1 MAALAPRWGASA
13 AAAALLLL
21 ALGSPI
27 RCTSLPNSA
36 AGSRPL
42 SAALLLGGNTIA
54 LVSADE
60 GHVEMD
66 GFLERLSAKIDG
78 RFDEPEPEEKPRS
91 RKAKSK
97 PPPAGP
103 DPAPQPSGG
112 GAPSKEAFD
121 KTFPGRQPVRM
132 QKIDPEAVA
141 HIERDR
147 KRLGSKDWQ
156 LTGAPTAAA
165 SAPSP
170 NRAARAAQTGRP
182 RKAST

>member
-36 AGSRPL
+36 ASSRPL

-97 PPPAGP
+97 PPPPAP

-112 GAPSKEAFD
+112 GTPSKEAFD

-156 LTGAPTAAA
+156 LTGARQP
-165 SAPSP
+165 PP
-170 NRAARAAQTGRP
+170 PRQQRRAQP
-182 RKAST
+182 